1 MTDQGATTR
10 ILSECVRYWRETGL
24 SNGVI
29 TEMRDQLAEH
39 LREAINAGNTPDRV
53 VGTDLVEFA
62 ENWAAE
68 YRARAPRQ
76 AWMEVASGE
85 RSNRRTG
92 QREMFLY
99 GLGIVALVVAVAVS
113 EGDTTVDNDV
123 WLWLWTGF
131 AVVMGIGEIF
141 TAGFFLLPFAIGA
154 AASAVLSWIG
164 VSIMAQWLVFFGVS
178 LVAMVYLRRFIS
190 RQDEVAQQPV
200 GANRWVNTRGIV
212 LEAIDPL
219 TSSGMVRI
227 GGEEWRAT
235 SDQNIP
241 AGSQVIVRE
250 VTGSKLVVTPLQS

>member
-1 MTDQGATTR
+1 MTDQGAIAR

-24 SNGVI
+24 STGV
-29 TEMRDQLAEH
+29 TSEMRDQLAEH
-39 LREAINAGNTPDRV
+39 LREATNAGNTPDRV
-53 VGTDLVEFA
+53 VGSDLAEFA

-76 AWMEVASGE
+76 AWMEVASGA
-85 RSNRRTG
+85 RANRRSG

-99 GLGIVALVVAVAVS
+99 GLGIVALVGAVAVS
-113 EGDTTVDNDV
+113 EGDATVDNEI
-123 WLWLWTGF
+123 WRWLWTGF

-154 AASAVLSWIG
+154 AAAAVLAWVG

-178 LVAMVYLRRFIS
+178 LIAMVYLRRFIR
-190 RQDEVAQQPV
+190 RQDQEVQQPV
-200 GANRWVNTRGIV
+200 GANRWANTRGIV

-219 TSSGMVRI
+219 TSAGMVRI

-235 SDQNIP
+235 SDQSIP